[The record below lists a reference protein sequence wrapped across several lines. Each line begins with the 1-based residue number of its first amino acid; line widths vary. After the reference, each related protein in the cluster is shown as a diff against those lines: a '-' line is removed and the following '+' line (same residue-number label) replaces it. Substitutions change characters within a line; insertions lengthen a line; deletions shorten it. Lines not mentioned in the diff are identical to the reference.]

1 MSDTAQE
8 LPPGIVIGEAET
20 TRDIRRWNRI
30 GMLVLLATFGGTVL
44 WSALAPL
51 SSAVVASAVVKVDS
65 SRKKIQHQEGGVI
78 KEIHVRDGS
87 QVRVGDVLIRLDETR
102 ADASRGVLQT
112 QLDAALA
119 LQARLTAERD
129 ELPSIHWPAELR
141 ERTQEPRVAEL
152 LEAQET
158 QFKARRSS
166 LTGQLDIIDK
176 QVAAT
181 QSEIQGL
188 IGQRGAKEALL
199 ASLRTELAGL
209 TDLLSK
215 GMVEKTKYRNIEREI
230 ARIDGERAEH
240 TYSIA
245 AARSSIGERELQK
258 YQLRNAFLEGV
269 SDELRKV
276 QTDIFDY
283 TERMQAANYVLAQTE
298 LRSPVNGT
306 VTDLKAHTEGGVVT
320 PGEVLLEIV
329 PLDDRL
335 ILEARVRPQDV
346 DRIHVG
352 LPAGIKLSAF
362 EQRTMPEL
370 EGSVTYLSADIIE
383 DVRSGQTYFLTRVE
397 VPESELSRLNGQKIQ
412 PGMSADVFI
421 RTGERSFLGYLLD
434 PITAS
439 FAYAW
444 RER

>member
-1 MSDTAQE
+1 MSDITE
-8 LPPGIVIGEAET
+8 RPMPGLIIGDAEA

-30 GMLVLLATFGGTVL
+30 GLVVLLLTFGGTVI

-65 SRKKIQHQEGGVI
+65 NRKKIQHQEGGVI
-78 KEIHVRDGS
+78 KQILVRDGA
-87 QVRVGDVLIRLDETR
+87 QVQAGDVLIRLDETR
-102 ADASRGVLQT
+102 AGASMGVLQT
-112 QLDAALA
+112 QYDAALA
-119 LQARLTAERD
+119 LQARLVAERD
-129 ELPSIHWPAELR
+129 DLSTIVWPAELVAR
-141 ERTQEPRVAEL
+141 AQDPRIAEL
-152 LEAQET
+152 LSAQAA
-158 QFKARRSS
+158 QFGARRNS
-166 LTGQLDIIDK
+166 LQGQLGIIDK
-176 QVAAT
+176 QISAT

-188 IGQRGAKEALL
+188 IGQRSAKEAQL
-199 ASLRTELAGL
+199 ASLRTELDGL

-230 ARIDGERAEH
+230 ARFDGERAEH
-240 TYSIA
+240 ASSIA
-245 AARSSIGERELQK
+245 SARSTISERELQK
-258 YQLRNAFLEGV
+258 FQLRKTFLESV

-276 QTDIFDY
+276 QTEIFDY

-298 LRSPVNGT
+298 LRSPVTGT

-335 ILEARVRPQDV
+335 MVEAKVRPQDV
-346 DRIHVG
+346 DRIRLG

-362 EQRTMPEL
+362 DQRTLPEL
-370 EGSVTYLSADIIE
+370 DGVVTYLSADVIE
-383 DVRSGQTYFLTRVE
+383 DVRSGQAYFLTRVE
-397 VPESELSRLNGQKIQ
+397 VPESQLARLDGQKIQ
-412 PGMSADVFI
+412 PGMFADVFI
-421 RTGERSFLGYLLD
+421 RTGERSFLSYLLD

-439 FAYAW
+439 FNRAW